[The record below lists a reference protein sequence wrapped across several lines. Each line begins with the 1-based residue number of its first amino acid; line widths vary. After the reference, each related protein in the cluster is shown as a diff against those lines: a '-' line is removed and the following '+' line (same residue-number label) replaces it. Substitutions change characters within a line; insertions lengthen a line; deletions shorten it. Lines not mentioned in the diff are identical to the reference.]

1 MKKYAILSLMAVLAL
16 GACDDDDDPTGNNQT
31 AQVRI
36 VNATTATTGANNF
49 TSVSLYRVNDQIGS
63 AVTAGVNTSTV
74 NASACSST
82 LTVPAGSQTLHFRA
96 TGSATQVASVTHNFV
111 AGRKYLV
118 VLTGNNN
125 AGLQTRVYEET
136 QTNAGANT
144 RRVRF
149 INASSG
155 AAVDVFATVDAATA
169 PGATATASNIAAGG
183 ISNYFDVAN
192 TNNAFRFYTTG
203 GTTTN
208 RANLTL
214 NTTGFPA
221 SNNATIIMTENS
233 AFQVNACS

>member
-16 GACDDDDDPTGNNQT
+16 GACDDDDDPTGNPQT

-36 VNATTATTGANNF
+36 VNATTATTGTNTYTTA
-49 TSVSLYRVNDQIGS
+49 SLFRVNDQIGS
-63 AVTAGVNTSTV
+63 AVPAGVNTSTL
-74 NASACSST
+74 NASACSPT

-96 TGSATQVASVTHNFV
+96 TASGTQVASVTHNFV

-118 VLTGNNN
+118 VLMGNNN
-125 AGLQTRVYEET
+125 AGLQTKVFEET
-136 QTNAGANT
+136 QTNAPANT

-155 AAVDVFATVDAATA
+155 AAVDVFATATAATA
-169 PGATATASNIAAGG
+169 PGTATTTNIASAA

-208 RANLTL
+208 RTNLTL